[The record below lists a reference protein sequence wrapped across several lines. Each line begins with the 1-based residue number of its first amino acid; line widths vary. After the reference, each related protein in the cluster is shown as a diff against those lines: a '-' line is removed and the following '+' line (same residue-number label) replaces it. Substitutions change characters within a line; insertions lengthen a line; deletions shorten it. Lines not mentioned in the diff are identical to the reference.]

1 LSESQ
6 TIDDQS
12 IIHIIE
18 ALQADGE
25 NVTSWAVQSRLGGG
39 DFSRIEQIIEQQ
51 LAPTSNDNDRAQH
64 SASGNKAQELANQDI
79 IDKNMPA
86 NIESSMSAMQQA
98 LGQMASQIWSDAAGT
113 AENKVREKLSSL
125 QAAYDETKAAYSN
138 AQKTNEQMQ
147 QTISTLNQDLESLKV
162 EYKHSVEDLAK
173 NESALQTTTAA
184 KDNLEKSV
192 QALEVDNQ
200 QLEQTAFDAKLESA
214 KTQGLAETIK
224 EQLFLAK
231 ESEKQ
236 LKRSLE
242 RAESKIDELNIELH
256 NVNKALREESTER
269 QTLEKALKEQTALTE
284 QAQQEL
290 LAKPAAT
297 QTEARDTK
305 QQPVIEPP
313 QPTSNKAGEQTPA
326 PLESEQAAAPQ
337 QEVAQE
343 TEQQPVGQAS
353 QSSAQ
358 QSIQQPIQ
366 QPIQQSTQQTLH
378 RIKPSADKTRSL
390 SAKLF
395 DRKKEHPKQRRK

>member
-39 DFSRIEQIIEQQ
+39 DFLRIEQIIEQQ
-51 LAPTSNDNDRAQH
+51 LTLAKNDNDRAQH
-64 SASGNKAQELANQDI
+64 STSDKLTQEQANQDI
-79 IDKNMPA
+79 LDKNMPA

-98 LGQMASQIWSDAAGT
+98 LGQMANQIWSDAAGT

-125 QAAYDETKAAYSN
+125 QEAYNETKAAYNN

-173 NESALQTTTAA
+173 NKSALKTTTAA

-192 QALEVDNQ
+192 EALEVDNQ

-242 RAESKIDELNIELH
+242 RAESKVDELNIELH
-256 NVNKALREESTER
+256 NANKALREESAER

-290 LAKPAAT
+290 LAKPAPT
-297 QTEARDTK
+297 QTEAHDTK
-305 QQPVIEPP
+305 QEPVIEPP
-313 QPTSNKAGEQTPA
+313 QPTSNQASEQTATP
-326 PLESEQAAAPQ
+326 PDLPQKSEQAAVQPQ
-337 QEVAQE
+337 QEADQE
-343 TEQQPVGQAS
+343 SEQQPIEQAS
-353 QSSAQ
+353 QPSAQ
-358 QSIQQPIQ
+358 QTIQQPM
-366 QPIQQSTQQTLH
+366 QQTVQ

>member
-1 LSESQ
+1 MSESQ

-18 ALQADGE
+18 TLQADGE

-39 DFSRIEQIIEQQ
+39 DFARIEQIIEQQ
-51 LAPTSNDNDRAQH
+51 LAPANNENNSSELSSDNL
-64 SASGNKAQELANQDI
+64 AQERANQDI
-79 IDKNMPA
+79 IDKSMPA

-113 AENKVREKLSSL
+113 AENKVREKLSNL
-125 QAAYDETKAAYSN
+125 QEAYDETKAAYTN

-147 QTISTLNQDLESLKV
+147 QTITTLNQDLESLKV
-162 EYKHSVEDLAK
+162 EYERSVEDLAK
-173 NESALQTTTAA
+173 NESALKTTTTA

-256 NVNKALREESTER
+256 NINKAL
-269 QTLEKALKEQTALTE
+269 
-284 QAQQEL
+284 
-290 LAKPAAT
+290 
-297 QTEARDTK
+297 
-305 QQPVIEPP
+305 
-313 QPTSNKAGEQTPA
+313 
-326 PLESEQAAAPQ
+326 
-337 QEVAQE
+337 
-343 TEQQPVGQAS
+343 
-353 QSSAQ
+353 
-358 QSIQQPIQ
+358 
-366 QPIQQSTQQTLH
+366 
-378 RIKPSADKTRSL
+378 
-390 SAKLF
+390 
-395 DRKKEHPKQRRK
+395 